1 MLFGTLQRWL
11 NSRWTVRVYFSVTLL
26 LGLWVAQDYGISWD
40 EKSMVVLG
48 EEAFNY
54 VVKGHPYPAHL
65 GIRYHGAFVEIVLHG
80 LQELLNITYA
90 RHFFIFRHAAGYV
103 VFWTGMVALY
113 AIALRHFRS
122 RPWALLAAMIYFLSP
137 RQFGHAFVNTRDIP
151 AMVFFTIKMF
161 TLMVMLD
168 RKTVRSTI
176 IHGLCSGMVLALR
189 VGGLFVPIYTGIF
202 ITLEMIRDY
211 RESGTIDI
219 QRYVK
224 ILLVYSV
231 SFAMSTIALWPL
243 LWETPVLNF
252 IAAMQNM
259 MSDQQ
264 QPGGFYLGQQ
274 IAYAPWHWVP
284 VHLITKTPLL
294 YVVLAL
300 TAMVS
305 FCSSLR
311 RDLFAI
317 LTTQRNTLL
326 FVFWFAIPLI
336 IVVVMEA
343 DLFDEWRHLY
353 FTYPAT
359 VLLAVIGLRSLSR
372 YVAGISQ
379 RTTQVI
385 LQSALVS
392 IPAVCISATALWMIQ
407 NHPLQYVYYSIP
419 SRYVEHNF
427 ELDYWGLSYR
437 QGFEWIL
444 ENDTDPIIPVF
455 VTSSPGWENP
465 NILTSAQRRRITMWK
480 KYTPK
485 YVMDN
490 FDWMEYK
497 HVLPDSEKVHSIT
510 VSGMEVLNIYR
521 DPNWTPDQVI
531 DPRDAMEDHDVQ
543 MWFNP
548 ESTP

>member
-1 MLFGTLQRWL
+1 MVIATLQRWL
-11 NSRWTVRVYFSVTLL
+11 QSRWTVRIFFGVTLL
-26 LGLWVAQDYGISWD
+26 TGLWVAQDYGISWD
-40 EKSMVVLG
+40 EKSMIVLG
-48 EEAFNY
+48 EEAFEY
-54 VVKGHPYPAHL
+54 VFTSQPYPAHL
-65 GIRYHGAFVEIVLHG
+65 GIRFHGAFVEILLYG
-80 LQELLNITYA
+80 LQQLFQLEYA
-90 RHFFIFRHAAGYV
+90 RHLFIFRHAAGYV
-103 VFWTGMVALY
+103 IFWMGMVTLY
-113 AIALRHFRS
+113 AIAFRHFKHRG
-122 RPWALLAAMIYFLSP
+122 WALLVAAIYFFSP

-151 AMVFFTIKMF
+151 AMVFFTFKMF

-168 RKTVRSTI
+168 RKTLRSAAV
-176 IHGLCSGMVLALR
+176 HGLCSGMVLALR

-202 ITLEMIRDY
+202 LVLAMLQELR
-211 RESGTIDI
+211 RNGSVDI

-224 ILLVYSV
+224 LILVYIAC
-231 SFAMSTIALWPL
+231 FALSTVALWPL
-243 LWETPVLNF
+243 LWEKPVINF
-252 IAAMQNM
+252 IAAMLNM

-264 QPGGFYLGQQ
+264 QPGGFYFGQK
-274 IAYAPWHWVP
+274 IGYTPWHWVL

-294 YVVLAL
+294 YVALAL

-326 FVFWFAIPLI
+326 FVSWFVIPLV
-336 IVVVMEA
+336 IVVVMKA

-359 VLLAVIGLRSLSR
+359 VLLAVIGLRGLWIRASGIQAQRIRTYLQTFLVAFPALCMLST
-372 YVAGISQ
+372 GI
-379 RTTQVI
+379 
-385 LQSALVS
+385 
-392 IPAVCISATALWMIQ
+392 WMVR

-419 SRYVEHNF
+419 SRFVEHNF

-465 NILTSAQRRRITMWK
+465 NILTSEQRRRITMWK

-521 DPNWTPDQVI
+521 DPNWTPDQVV
-531 DPRDAMEDHDVQ
+531 DPKDAMEDHDLQ